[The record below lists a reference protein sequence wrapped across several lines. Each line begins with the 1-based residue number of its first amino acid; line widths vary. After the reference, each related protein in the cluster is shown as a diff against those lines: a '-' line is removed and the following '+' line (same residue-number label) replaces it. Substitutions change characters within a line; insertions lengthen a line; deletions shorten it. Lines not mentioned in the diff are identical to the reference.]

1 MKKVIIVIWSLLLM
15 PSAGYSF
22 WGTKKIET
30 KMSQDEKVQKSTEHY
45 FHFLKASYQYKV
57 GKVRDSLNT
66 FQKLFSSSPALDAY
80 SDYFKLLYAIG
91 KSDILL
97 KIYLK
102 QKKDFDKTFKNNVDV
117 NMTIAQTYL
126 DKGMIAEAERV
137 YLKMA
142 ESNVDNEPIAYFAA
156 TALARQGDKKRAK
169 EWLDRGIKNPSLK
182 RIHHLFYFLK
192 SKMLIDE
199 NKSQEALATI
209 EKSLELAQN
218 FDQALLVKALLLEQL
233 GKINDAIKGY
243 QHFLDA
249 VGHDEMI
256 EKQVVQLLFSQQR
269 YSEALSYLKKIKTNS
284 PDYYYNVAIIEFKAN
299 NIKNALAN
307 VERALS
313 IDKSFDKACLLKSE
327 ILLKLNEPKKLL
339 DFLESWT
346 SQNPDNVEAIHAF
359 LLLRKTT
366 LDPHLILLKLQDLE
380 KKYPNA
386 VPLLAAL
393 ADLYLEQDLLER
405 AVSYYEKIVSIASD
419 PLVKAKAYFQTGYTY
434 FILNQPQNVV
444 KILEAALLHNP
455 VYPSTYNLLAYYF
468 AQTNQQLSRA
478 LTLIEKA
485 LAFAPECFYYLDTKG
500 CILLKM
506 GNIDAAIATFKEA
519 LGYAPDDQTI
529 VSHLQEATKSKGN

>member
-1 MKKVIIVIWSLLLM
+1 MKKAIVVVGLLLLT
-15 PSAGYSF
+15 PVTGYSF
-22 WGTKKIET
+22 WGTKKVQDPI
-30 KMSQDEKVQKSTEHY
+30 SQEEKVQKTTAHY
-45 FHFLKASYQYKV
+45 ALETYA
-57 GKVRDSLNT
+57 N
-66 FQKLFSSSPALDAY
+66 LFSLSPALEAY
-80 SDYFKLLYAIG
+80 SDYFKLLYVIG

-102 QKKDFDKTFKNNVDV
+102 QKTDFDKAFKNNVDV
-117 NMTIAQTYL
+117 RLTIAQSYL
-126 DKGMIAEAERV
+126 DKGMVADAEKL
-137 YLKMA
+137 YLEMS
-142 ESNVDNEPIAYFAA
+142 EHSTDNEPVAYFAA

-192 SKMLIDE
+192 SKILIDE
-199 NKSQEALATI
+199 NKPQDALATI

-256 EKQVVQLLFSQQR
+256 EKQLVQLLFSQQR
-269 YSEALSYLKKIKTNS
+269 YSEALLYLKKIKTNS
-284 PDYYYNVAIIEFKAN
+284 PDYYYNVAVIEFKAN
-299 NIKNALAN
+299 NMKKALAN
-307 VERALS
+307 IEAALV
-313 IDKSFDKACLLKSE
+313 IDKGFDKACLLKSE
-327 ILLKLNEPKKLL
+327 ILLKLNQPQKLL

-346 SQNPDNVEAIHAF
+346 NQNPDNVEAIHAF

-380 KKYPNA
+380 QKHPTS

-405 AVSYYEKIVSIASD
+405 AVQYYEKIVSIAAD
-419 PLVKAKAYFQTGYTY
+419 PLVKAKAYFQVGYVY
-434 FILNQPQNVV
+434 FMLNQPE
-444 KILEAALLHNP
+444 KLLKTLEAALLHNP
-455 VYPSTYNLLAYYF
+455 VYPSTYNLLAYHF

-500 CILLKM
+500 CILLRM
-506 GNIDAAIATFKEA
+506 GNVDAAVTTFKEA
-519 LGYAPDDQTI
+519 LSYAPEDKTI
-529 VSHLQEATKSKGN
+529 VFHLQEAQGKKG